1 MNRVLFSYILKK
13 QLKTII
19 FVSVSVFFLIL
30 LFDFAEVSRKFSI
43 TNFSEILYALK
54 LSFLRTP
61 ITFCEIINYVYFI
74 TATFSLWDLCRS
86 QQITILKSIGRS
98 PKQILIPFISFSIF
112 IGMFW
117 LFVFHPI
124 GIKSEN
130 MYNRAVEDKNSASI
144 EKNSDIWIDFGKDK
158 YVVFIKTIDKNKLS
172 GFYLFDLKKNERLVA
187 KSGEIDSNIVT
198 LKNATL
204 LKDNNFQHSES
215 IKIFDNISS
224 ELIELLSLPPHRH
237 NIYSLYKVYK
247 IQKRD
252 KVNLRLYEL
261 SLQKLLANCATF
273 ILFALIAAVI
283 CFPINRYKSKT
294 NIAIKVIFS
303 VLFLRFSNSLLESM
317 AYAGVISVVLSSW
330 AVVLILIFL
339 SIAVLVWKEA

>member
-61 ITFCEIINYVYFI
+61 ITFCEIIKYVYFI

-261 SLQKLLANCATF
+261 ALQKLLANCATF